1 MGGSHR
7 DEEVEDLN
15 QSLITVAPSVV
26 QPQEAENHE
35 QNKKLSKRVWI
46 ETNKLW
52 KIVGPAI
59 FSRVTGYSMTVITLA
74 FAGHLGENEL
84 AAISIS
90 NTVII
95 GFNFGLLVFILILQV
110 ILVESNELSFPAHL
124 NLSKFSELN
133 ST

>member
-110 ILVESNELSFPAHL
+110 ILVESNELNFPAHL